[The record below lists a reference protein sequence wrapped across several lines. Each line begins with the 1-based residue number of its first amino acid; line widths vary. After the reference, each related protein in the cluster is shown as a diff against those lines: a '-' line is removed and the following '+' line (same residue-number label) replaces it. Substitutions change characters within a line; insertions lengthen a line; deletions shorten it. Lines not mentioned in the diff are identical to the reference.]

1 MTSKPKIGWIGLGK
15 MGIPMSKNLLKAG
28 FPLTV
33 YNRNVEKTKE
43 LVSEGAEVAD
53 SIASLAQEADIVF
66 SMISDDQG
74 LKAVA
79 LGTDAVLENS
89 REGTIYVDMS
99 TVSPEAS
106 ALVAA
111 EAAERNV
118 AYLRAPVS
126 GSTVVAAAALLTI
139 LASGPKE
146 AYDNCVP
153 AFEAMG
159 KSLFH
164 VGEDEEARYLKLTL
178 NMMVGTSA
186 AMVGEAL
193 TFGER
198 GGMDWEKMLDIIDAS
213 VVASPLVKY
222 KIQAL
227 KDRDYAPAFTAA
239 QMGKDFDIALDAAR
253 QMDVPM
259 PLTAQVRQNWSAM
272 KANGKG
278 ELDFFAYVSLL
289 EELAGIRPS
298 P

>member
-1 MTSKPKIGWIGLGK
+1 
-15 MGIPMSKNLLKAG
+15 
-28 FPLTV
+28 
-33 YNRNVEKTKE
+33 
-43 LVSEGAEVAD
+43 
-53 SIASLAQEADIVF
+53 
-66 SMISDDQG
+66 
-74 LKAVA
+74 
-79 LGTDAVLENS
+79 
-89 REGTIYVDMS
+89 
-99 TVSPEAS
+99 
-106 ALVAA
+106 
-111 EAAERNV
+111 
-118 AYLRAPVS
+118 
-126 GSTVVAAAALLTI
+126 VAAAALLTI

-146 AYDNCVP
+146 AYDACLP

-159 KSLFH
+159 KFQFH
-164 VGEDEEARYLKLTL
+164 VGEGEEARYLKLTL

-198 GGMDWEKMLDIIDAS
+198 GGMDWQQMLDIIDAS

-239 QMGKDFDIALDAAR
+239 QMGKDFDLALDAAR

-278 ELDFFAYVSLL
+278 ELDFFAYVALL
-289 EELAGIRPS
+289 EEIAGIRPG
-298 P
+298 